1 LSDAE
6 VLAWLDRLLDLEV
19 AERERQLQQLASGD
33 PGLHARLVR
42 LLGAALDLESSHIVA
57 RPVAEGFRAV
67 REAAALSLETGQA
80 VAGYRLLREL
90 GRGGMSVVWLAER
103 ADGVVKRQVALKLP
117 LFVLSSPL
125 DVERFAREKDVLAAL
140 THPHIAR
147 LYDAGVAATGQPF
160 IVLEFVDGIS
170 ITDWCDRNRCTI
182 EQRLSLFLQV
192 LAAVDHAHKHLVV
205 HRDLKPSN
213 ILVDEQ
219 GQVKL
224 LDFGIARLLTDP
236 KAGAA
241 PVLLT
246 RHGDLALTPLY
257 AAPEQL
263 SAQPITVFTDVYVLG
278 VVLHELLSGA
288 HPYADAVGSAPG
300 LARVLDAVLRG
311 TPTRPSHAPIDERA
325 AQARGL
331 HSARRLR
338 AALAGDLDTIV
349 RKAMSHE
356 PAQRYDSAG
365 QFAED
370 ARRFRARRPISAR
383 PPNHWYSARLFL
395 RRHRNASIAAAC
407 GVLLALSAGAIALYQ
422 AREARLYEARSAA
435 VRDFMFDLVND
446 AEPSES
452 QPDAPITFQEMLG
465 GAVVRARTTFQDEPQ
480 LEGEL
485 LNELGRMYRRLGDSE
500 TSARVLSESLALLE
514 AHAPRD
520 DPALNKARANVATA
534 LLDENELERARA
546 LATAAK
552 ADCTRR
558 GVDCA
563 KARAYACSVLATI
576 QQRDGNSSLAMA
588 SMREAVEET
597 IRGFGQQHEET
608 ALMLLSLAIT
618 ARNTGHLREAMEA
631 MTRAMAMS
639 ANLTLRKN
647 DRTELSRTMAVLDLD
662 MGQYAEACRRLQEL
676 LTHTT
681 DRNERALQLRL
692 LANVLLEQGDPQPAL
707 ESSDAALS
715 LAVDDVVEALYA
727 RQNRARAL
735 AMLGQPEQSL
745 AQIKEVMAGLAE
757 AGFSDDAQ
765 VVLRARRYHAEILLR
780 TGHAN
785 EALSDLEVIERR
797 LLAMPERRD
806 IELGQILDLMGC
818 ALREL
823 RREPDAMQA
832 HATARSYFLKELP
845 PTHPFLQRNTLY
857 RDVEA
862 NDTQKIRRDAPEI
875 IRGMS
880 PTSYWRQLIAVQIQ
894 AGTVRA
900 TDSQSRIFIL

>member
-1 LSDAE
+1 MRD
-6 VLAWLDRLLDLEV
+6 
-19 AERERQLQQLASGD
+19 
-33 PGLHARLVR
+33 
-42 LLGAALDLESSHIVA
+42 
-57 RPVAEGFRAV
+57 
-67 REAAALSLETGQA
+67 AAALTLATGQSI
-80 VAGYRLLREL
+80 AGYRLLREL

-125 DVERFAREKDVLAAL
+125 DVERFAREKDVLAGL
-140 THPHIAR
+140 NHPHIAR

-170 ITDWCDRNRCTI
+170 ITAWCDRNRCTI

-236 KAGAA
+236 NAGAA
-241 PVLLT
+241 PAQLT

-263 SAQPITVFTDVYVLG
+263 NARSITVFTDVYVLG
-278 VVLHELLSGA
+278 VVLHELLSGV
-288 HPYADAVGSAPG
+288 HPHADAVGGTPE

-311 TPTRPSHAPIDERA
+311 TPTRPSHAFLDEA
-325 AQARGL
+325 AAHARGL
-331 HSARRLR
+331 PTTRRLR

-349 RKAMSHE
+349 RKAMSNE
-356 PAQRYDSAG
+356 PAQRYDSAS

-370 ARRFRARRPISAR
+370 LRRFLARRPIAAR
-383 PPNHWYSARLFL
+383 PPSHWYSTRLFL
-395 RRHRNASIAAAC
+395 RRHRNASVAAAC

-422 AREARLYEARSAA
+422 AQEARRYEARSAA

-465 GAVVRARTTFQDEPQ
+465 GAVVRARTTFHDQPQ

-514 AHAPRD
+514 AHASRD

-534 LLDENELERARA
+534 LLDDNELERARR
-546 LATAAK
+546 LATAVI

-563 KARAYACSVLATI
+563 KARAYAHSALATI

-588 SMREAVEET
+588 SMRDAVRET
-597 IRGFGQQHEET
+597 IRGFGEQHEET
-608 ALMLLSLAIT
+608 AMILLSLAIA
-618 ARNTGHLREAMEA
+618 ARNTGHLREAMAA
-631 MTRAMAMS
+631 MTRAMVLS
-639 ANLTLRKN
+639 EKLTLRKA

-662 MGQYAEACRRLQEL
+662 MGRYAAALQRLKEL

-681 DRNERALQLRL
+681 DRDERALQLRM
-692 LANVLLEQGDPQPAL
+692 LANVLLAQGDPQPAL
-707 ESSDAALS
+707 EYSDT
-715 LAVDDVVEALYA
+715 
-727 RQNRARAL
+727 AL
-735 AMLGQPEQSL
+735 A
-745 AQIKEVMAGLAE
+745 
-757 AGFSDDAQ
+757 
-765 VVLRARRYHAEILLR
+765 
-780 TGHAN
+780 
-785 EALSDLEVIERR
+785 
-797 LLAMPERRD
+797 
-806 IELGQILDLMGC
+806 
-818 ALREL
+818 
-823 RREPDAMQA
+823 
-832 HATARSYFLKELP
+832 
-845 PTHPFLQRNTLY
+845 LQR
-857 RDVEA
+857 R
-862 NDTQKIRRDAPEI
+862 
-875 IRGMS
+875 
-880 PTSYWRQLIAVQIQ
+880 
-894 AGTVRA
+894 
-900 TDSQSRIFIL
+900 